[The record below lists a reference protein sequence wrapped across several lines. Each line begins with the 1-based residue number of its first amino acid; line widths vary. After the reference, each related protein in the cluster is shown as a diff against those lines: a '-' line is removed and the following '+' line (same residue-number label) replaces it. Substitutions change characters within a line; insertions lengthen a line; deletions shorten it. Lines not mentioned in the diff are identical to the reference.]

1 MLNLVSQAFT
11 AHPVYSIRFQ
21 RVNCSVVHVERPPAS
36 KGCRTPPTTWTPIEN
51 KNIPQAKSRTNARI
65 PVRRI
70 DTRHEGHDTRHSSLI
85 SALKV
90 TAFHCIGRVMFFFFF
105 CIFLHLHKSSQ
116 VHDLWQKD
124 MPASHNDKQHKW
136 CHWSNNAQST
146 KADIPNGWITFHH
159 SSRAENFRFEKWL
172 AIRDDETR
180 ASSVYGKRSA
190 NVCA

>member
-1 MLNLVSQAFT
+1 MSSANICTNSINIVVLYARRSMECYITFVLPLLLFNTKKKTNPFMLNLVSQAFT

-70 DTRHEGHDTRHSSLI
+70 DTRHEHEGHDTRHSSLI

-90 TAFHCIGRVMFFFFF
+90 AAFHCIGRVMFFFLYFSP
-105 CIFLHLHKSSQ
+105 SSQ
-116 VHDLWQKD
+116 IFTSARSLAEGY
-124 MPASHNDKQHKW
+124 ASQ
-136 CHWSNNAQST
+136 
-146 KADIPNGWITFHH
+146 P
-159 SSRAENFRFEKWL
+159 
-172 AIRDDETR
+172 
-180 ASSVYGKRSA
+180 
-190 NVCA
+190 